1 MIPGRSMDIFA
12 CRYRGIPLQFTSPTG
27 MTNPGYYEEPGLNWL
42 RTFFGGLLST
52 CGITASGA
60 PSEDQGKQFGL
71 HGRIGNAGAEDVSI
85 TQKWIGDEYVITISG
100 RMREAFVMGEN
111 LTLTRIITTNL
122 GSKKITIEDFIENKG
137 FDVEPLM
144 MLYHFNFG
152 FPLLSETAR
161 VIVPAKHT
169 VARDPQS
176 ESGNGVAECKEFIP
190 PVQGYQEKVFFH
202 DVATEKD
209 GSTFVALANTDVG
222 GRPLAIVLRYNRNEL
237 PQLTEWKMMGKGC
250 YVCGLEPGTVN
261 PIGRAVARKKNMM
274 PTIKAQQVYHVKDE
288 FEVMD

>member
-1 MIPGRSMDIFA
+1 MAEYLGKTWTKEALRGYLSDESSVAGAFPFIYDDGKAAGVRGVQVHNGGGLDFQVIPGRSMDIFA

-161 VIVPAKHT
+161 IRILQNIRLPAIRNQNLAT
-169 VARDPQS
+169 VLPNVKS
-176 ESGNGVAECKEFIP
+176 FIP
-190 PVQGYQEKVFFH
+190 PVQGYPRESLF
-202 DVATEKD
+202 
-209 GSTFVALANTDVG
+209 S
-222 GRPLAIVLRYNRNEL
+222 
-237 PQLTEWKMMGKGC
+237 
-250 YVCGLEPGTVN
+250 
-261 PIGRAVARKKNMM
+261 
-274 PTIKAQQVYHVKDE
+274 
-288 FEVMD
+288 